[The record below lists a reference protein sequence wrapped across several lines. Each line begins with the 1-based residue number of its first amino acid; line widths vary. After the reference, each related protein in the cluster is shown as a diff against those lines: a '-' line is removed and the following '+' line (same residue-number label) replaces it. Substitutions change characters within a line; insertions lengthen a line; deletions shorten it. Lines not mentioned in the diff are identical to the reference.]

1 MLPRERRL
9 TSDQEGHVQRL
20 MKMKDNKKEVRKVY
34 KSDWDD
40 HFYVNNNVY
49 ILQIMFLSGHPVLL
63 KDINNIVAKGKM
75 NQTRNQLESAVTLL
89 QDIYGIKLRSC

>member
-20 MKMKDNKKEVRKVY
+20 MKMKDNKKE
-34 KSDWDD
+34 
-40 HFYVNNNVY
+40 
-49 ILQIMFLSGHPVLL
+49 IMFLSGHPVLL

-89 QDIYGIKLRSC
+89 QDIYGAGVTVSTNEKEFLRGMFFQDQSM